1 VRHSQMSQDQSPV
14 SEQRTA
20 ATKVAWYCPP
30 VLSSALPSTRRR
42 QARWAEGS
50 GRPKGQFRIGPFQA
64 KSLGGPKVS
73 AGQKSRAGLAHGAPA
88 PAGNRAWGATGQRRD
103 DKTLLMVAARPAR
116 RGQAAGGA
124 EANGPTIVGAAV
136 QALRARVLAFDL
148 LAGLLTRSAGG
159 ALKRAAR
166 R

>member
-1 VRHSQMSQDQSPV
+1 MRHSQMSQDQSPV

-50 GRPKGQFRIGPFQA
+50 GRPKGQFGLALFKP
-64 KSLGGPKVS
+64 KGLGGPKVTGW
-73 AGQKSRAGLAHGAPA
+73 AGARALA

-116 RGQAAGGA
+116 RGQSAGGA
-124 EANGPTIVGAAV
+124 EANRPTIVGAAV
-136 QALRARVLAFDL
+136 QVLRARVPAFDL